1 MMHKIVA
8 CLFVV
13 IVISGCTTQTP
24 SEDKSKNDVEKV
36 KILCI
41 QKCIGVI
48 DAGQDL
54 NNGPCLSNEIAP
66 DWVCDVVHNPRQNVD
81 NDLANQCSAWGKTAN
96 HFIEV
101 DTNCN
106 FIRAY

>member
-8 CLFVV
+8 CLLVV
-13 IVISGCTTQTP
+13 IVTSGCTTQTS
-24 SEDKSKNDVEKV
+24 SEDKGKNDVENV
-36 KILCI
+36 KTLCI
-41 QKCIGVI
+41 QKCV
-48 DAGQDL
+48 DAQNSFQDL
-54 NNGPCLSNEIAP
+54 SNGPCLSNEIVP
-66 DWVCDVVHNPRQNVD
+66 GWVCDVAHNPRQEVD
-81 NDLANQCSAWGKTAN
+81 NNPANQCSSFGKTAN